1 MRYIT
6 LSGVDGSGK
15 STQLGLLR
23 QYLES
28 QGNKVAYF
36 HAVEF
41 SSLNRIAR
49 FFRGEKTFEPGKE
62 KAITKASWLSI
73 VLREKFLF
81 LDFLRFRFL
90 LRKLRKEHFDYLL
103 SDRSFY
109 DSLINIEYLR
119 SVNNKQST
127 TNRNRGLLLSVI
139 CYLLPVSDVA
149 LYFDID
155 AATIMRRDRAP
166 EQGEEYLRS
175 KTDLFKKRVADW
187 NMIVIDA
194 DQPEEVIAD
203 EIQKIIGNMEN
214 H

>member
-15 STQLGLLR
+15 STQLALL
-23 QYLES
+23 QEYLES
-28 QGNKVAYF
+28 KGKKVAVF
-36 HAVEF
+36 NAVEF
-41 SSLNRIAR
+41 SLANRIAR
-49 FFRGEKTFEPGKE
+49 FFRGGKTFEPGKE
-62 KAITKASWLSI
+62 KAVTKASWLSI

-119 SVNNKQST
+119 SVNSKQST
-127 TNRNRGLLLSVI
+127 ANRKQGLLLSVI
-139 CYLLPVSDVA
+139 CYLLPVSDIA

-155 AATIMRRDRAP
+155 AKTVMSRERTP
-166 EQGEEYLRS
+166 EQGEEYLRA
-175 KTDLFKKRVADW
+175 KTDLFKKRVSDW
-187 NMIVIDA
+187 NMVAIDA
-194 DQPEEVIAD
+194 DQPKEIISAEIVRSVIR
-203 EIQKIIGNMEN
+203 NS
-214 H
+214 